1 MKGGVYVRS
10 TFVSLCARLVL
21 AVVCW
26 FSLSS
31 ALAQAQYNY
40 SDNRLKMTS
49 TGVPGE
55 YKIERVDPSV
65 NGASKSINTIS
76 AAANDSFYN
85 SAIKVEIE
93 GRSLDL
99 NLKQT
104 ISNALIGRSLA
115 RLAAYFSPALGWAT
129 AAVDVLRTLYDIY
142 RKENNDLA
150 LSPNLQ
156 LKFHQNKIKNVS
168 FLYEQCTKPVMSKGG
183 WFDGDYWE
191 SEWTGDCDDWSSAV
205 WSERIILDMAK
216 DRGCKTGYV
225 LSTGYVIECQ
235 VIKQGGQAYVYGYWP
250 NFGVRA
256 MPAYE
261 YCGNPA
267 TCGNPN
273 YGILNSSTYEFP
285 TYNVKNIQT
294 ETWTVAQSKV
304 YDDSP
309 FAQDKINALPTATE
323 TEINNRIDQRVNQIT
338 DNNLEVQSSVIND
351 ALKYGSD
358 TRIKIDFN
366 PQGYPL
372 TYGATDLDLGTS
384 TFYEVDANGKAQQV
398 RLTRTAKM
406 EYYGQFVNIR
416 INTLRLVNGV
426 STNEIFYAVDVKPKL
441 EDQPKLVD
449 CDKYPNTTGCSGFG
463 EVVNETVKSTS
474 FAFSLLRKNFASDAT
489 CPPPVRS
496 SFTMFGRSIPSGFSY
511 EPLCKFAGMV
521 RGVVLLLAAV
531 LSAHIFIGMFKV

>member
-1 MKGGVYVRS
+1 MKGGTYVRS

-26 FSLSS
+26 FTVSS

-40 SDNRLKMTS
+40 SDNRIKMTS
-49 TGVPGE
+49 TGVAGE
-55 YKIERVDPSV
+55 YRIDRVDPTV
-65 NGASKSINTIS
+65 NGASKSINTVS
-76 AAANDSFYN
+76 TAANDPIYN

-93 GRSLDL
+93 GRTLDL
-99 NLKQT
+99 NLKQS
-104 ISNALIGRSLA
+104 ISNALIGRYLA

-129 AAVDVLRTLYDIY
+129 AAVDVLHTLYDIY
-142 RKENNDLA
+142 RKENNELA

-168 FLYEQCTKPVMSKGG
+168 FHYEECINPAMSQGVWDEG
-183 WFDGDYWE
+183 YYFAP
-191 SEWTGDCDDWSSAV
+191 EWTGDCDGWSSAV
-205 WSERIILDMAK
+205 WSETTILAKAK

-225 LSTGYVIECQ
+225 NSNGYIIECQ
-235 VIKQGGQAYVYGYWP
+235 VIKQGSQAYVYGFWP
-250 NFGVRA
+250 NQGIRA
-256 MPAYE
+256 FPAYE

-273 YGILNSSTYEFP
+273 YGQLNSSTNEFP
-285 TYNVKNIQT
+285 TYNADNIQT
-294 ETWTVAQSKV
+294 QTWTVAQSKE
-304 YDDSP
+304 YDES
-309 FAQDKINALPTATE
+309 ALTQEKINDLPTATE
-323 TEINNRIDQRVNQIT
+323 TALNNRIDERVSQVTENH
-338 DNNLEVQSSVIND
+338 LETEVAVIND

-384 TFYEVDANGKAQQV
+384 TIYEVDANGKAQQV
-398 RLTRTAKM
+398 RLTKTAKM
-406 EYYGQFVNIR
+406 EYYGQYVKIR
-416 INTLRLVNGV
+416 INTERFANGV
-426 STNEIFYAVDVKPKL
+426 ATNELTYASGVKPKL
-441 EDQPKLVD
+441 EAEPQLVD

-463 EVVNETVKSTS
+463 EVVNETLKSST

-496 SFTMFGRSIPSGFSY
+496 SFTLFGRSIPSGFSY